1 MKIVIIFGTF
11 DIIHPGHIHF
21 LWQTKKHGD
30 FLIAVIGRDQT
41 VKKIKGRS
49 PKNKELKRLT
59 NLKNLKIAEKVIL
72 GSLKDKLAAIK
83 KYKPDIIC
91 LGYDQKYFTYNLK
104 RELKKINLAK
114 IKIIR
119 LKSYKPEKYK
129 SSLLKN

>member
-21 LWQTKKHGD
+21 LWQAKKHGD